1 MSSGYSIEGSFQLIG
16 LNCSSEIRTEFLG
29 VVRPWPNVDSL
40 QNEFTANPSGI
51 LGALVETHR
60 VDFEAL
66 RRAAD
71 DLERRAKEIRRARG
85 EHERHNFS
93 GRSGSGR
100 VVATCLGN
108 GTVTEIAIRGGVL
121 SSIYPE
127 TVAAEI
133 KDAIG
138 KARSRASEAA
148 SRAFK
153 KVAPDLAGGQ

>member
-1 MSSGYSIEGSFQLIG
+1 MG
-16 LNCSSEIRTEFLG
+16 
-29 VVRPWPNVDSL
+29 
-40 QNEFTANPSGI
+40 
-51 LGALVETHR
+51 THR

-71 DLERRAKEIRRARG
+71 DLDQRAKVIRRARD
-85 EHERHNFS
+85 EHESHNFS

-108 GTVTEIAIRGGVL
+108 GTVTEIAIRGGAL
-121 SSIYPE
+121 RSIYPE

-138 KARSRASEAA
+138 NARSRASEAA
-148 SRAFK
+148 SQAFK